1 MKQFW
6 KLCLPALLA
15 ALLLLSACAAETPA
29 ATAPADTAET
39 PVTAAPADTAETPVT
54 AAPAETVQEGAD
66 DALWKDALYKEDTS
80 FGTGAK
86 KIEVKVE
93 AGGKSVTFTVNT
105 DKENLAD
112 ALLEYK
118 LVEGEDSQYGLYIKK
133 VNGISADY
141 TADGYWW
148 SLNQN
153 GAALMTGASDT
164 AVSGGEQFELV
175 RTNA

>member
-1 MKQFW
+1 MKQL
-6 KLCLPALLA
+6 KRIG
-15 ALLLLSACAAETPA
+15 ALLLLICVLCLSACTAAEKPAEQSETTATA
-29 ATAPADTAET
+29 ATVE
-39 PVTAAPADTAETPVT
+39 TAA
-54 AAPAETVQEGAD
+54 AAKTEEAGDP
-66 DALWKDALYKEDTS
+66 LWKDALYTTDTS

-93 AGGKSVTFTVNT
+93 AGEKSVTFTVNT

-112 ALLEYK
+112 ALLEHK

-141 TADGYWW
+141 NTDGYWW

-153 GAALMTGASDT
+153 GAALSTGASDT
-164 AVSGGEQFELV
+164 KIAGGEAFELV
-175 RTNA
+175 RTKA